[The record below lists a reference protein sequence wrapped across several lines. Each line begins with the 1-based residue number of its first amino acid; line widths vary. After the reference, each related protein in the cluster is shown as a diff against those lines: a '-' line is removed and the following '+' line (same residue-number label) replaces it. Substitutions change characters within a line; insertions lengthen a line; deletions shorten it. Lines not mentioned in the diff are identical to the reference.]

1 MFRYALA
8 LLRHRVTWRFLAVL
22 LATVGYASLTDNLGE
37 LEVALCSVL
46 SCVD

>member
-1 MFRYALA
+1 MLRYAVA

-22 LATVGYASLTDNLGE
+22 LTTIGYASLAGNLGE